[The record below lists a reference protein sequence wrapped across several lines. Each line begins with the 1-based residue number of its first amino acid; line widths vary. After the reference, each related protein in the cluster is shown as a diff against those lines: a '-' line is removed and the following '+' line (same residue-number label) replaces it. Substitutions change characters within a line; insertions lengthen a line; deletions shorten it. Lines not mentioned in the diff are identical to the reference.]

1 MVDADRIERSD
12 GRYVML
18 HQGRLMP
25 LLPTSPM
32 QDIGDRPHP
41 VLVITAN
48 NHTIGLLVDEII
60 DIVEE
65 PLDVQLPSFTDD
77 MVGSAEIKGKAVEM
91 IDVTYY
97 LQAAY
102 SSIYQQETRNLLLVD
117 DDLFFRDTLKPVLIG
132 AGYKVTS
139 AGSAAQLMELLEQR
153 KDFDALLIDAEMET
167 ADGDDLADYLRVNQ
181 LKGDF
186 PIFRLYERPAHAVL
200 NIPATDPMT
209 MNLSK
214 LDRQGL
220 LSALSRSW
228 SSKTPTRPPRSWRHE
243 SGRA

>member
-1 MVDADRIERSD
+1 
-12 GRYVML
+12 
-18 HQGRLMP
+18 
-25 LLPTSPM
+25 
-32 QDIGDRPHP
+32 
-41 VLVITAN
+41 
-48 NHTIGLLVDEII
+48 
-60 DIVEE
+60 
-65 PLDVQLPSFTDD
+65 
-77 MVGSAEIKGKAVEM
+77 

-102 SSIYQQETRNLLLVD
+102 SSLYQQETKTILLAD

-167 ADGDDLADYLRVNQ
+167 ADGEDLADHLRVNA
-181 LKGDF
+181 LKADF
-186 PIFRLYERPAHAVL
+186 PVFRLYERPAHAVL

-220 LSALSRSW
+220 LSTLASVLVKQDTYET
-228 SSKTPTRPPRSWRHE
+228 SKE
-243 SGRA
+243 LAA